1 LPHASY
7 SSVPDAQYCDMFS
20 PVVTSRDALTV
31 DYQRNWRKLQQVG
44 LNAYEARSYL
54 VLMGHPR
61 FKALELAARAHV
73 PRQKIY
79 EVLDCL
85 VEKGFAQVVQEK
97 TKLFSAV
104 DPSLAI
110 PGYLARRGKALQNE
124 LTEQARLASGLIED
138 LRDSYLEGQD
148 GRGTLDFLS
157 LVNDPTQ
164 TAIHYRRMLAT
175 VEKEYA
181 EFSRPPFAVDPLDE
195 VAVKEAAARG
205 VGCRLLIEAGPI
217 DPEHRGRLTDYQGAG
232 VDIRFLDRLP
242 LKLAVFDQR
251 CGLVALLDP
260 VLTKPSWT
268 AVVFEHEG
276 FAEAMSGLFE
286 SYWSRAARQA
296 SAYRSD

>member
-1 LPHASY
+1 VSSRAS
-7 SSVPDAQYCDMFS
+7 VE
-20 PVVTSRDALTV
+20 T
-31 DYQRNWRKLQQVG
+31 DYQQNWRKLQQVG

-79 EVLDCL
+79 EVLDSL

-104 DPSLAI
+104 DPNLAI
-110 PGYLARRGKALQNE
+110 PAYLARRGKALQNE
-124 LTEQARLASGLIED
+124 LTEQARVATGLIED
-138 LRDSYLEGQD
+138 LRTGYLEGQD

-164 TAIHYRRMLAT
+164 TAIHYRRMLTT
-175 VEKEYA
+175 VQSKFA

-195 VAVKEAAARG
+195 RSVKELAGRG
-205 VGCRLLIEAGPI
+205 IDSRLLIEAGPI
-217 DPEHRGRLTDYQGAG
+217 DQQHRERLNDYRNSG
-232 VDIRFLDRLP
+232 VEIRFLDRLP
-242 LKLAVFDQR
+242 LKLALFDDK

-286 SYWSRAARQA
+286 SYWFRARRELGA
-296 SAYRSD
+296 

>member
-1 LPHASY
+1 MASGEAA
-7 SSVPDAQYCDMFS
+7 SA
-20 PVVTSRDALTV
+20 
-31 DYQRNWRKLQQVG
+31 DYQHNWRKLQQVG

-79 EVLDCL
+79 EVLDSL

-124 LTEQARLASGLIED
+124 LTEQARLATGLIED
-138 LRDSYLEGQD
+138 LRAGYLEGQD

-164 TAIHYRRMLAT
+164 TAIHYRRMLTT
-175 VEKEYA
+175 VQQEYA

-195 VAVKEAAARG
+195 QLVRDVARRG
-205 VGCRLLIEAGPI
+205 IGCRLLIEAGPI
-217 DPEHRGRLTDYQGAG
+217 DEAHRERLKDYKASG
-232 VDIRFLDRLP
+232 VQIRFLDRLP
-242 LKLAVFDQR
+242 LKLAVFDKK

-260 VLTKPSWT
+260 VLTKPSWA
-268 AVVFEHEG
+268 AVVFEHDG

-286 SYWSRAARQA
+286 SYWSGAQV
-296 SAYRSD
+296 

>member
-1 LPHASY
+1 
-7 SSVPDAQYCDMFS
+7 MFS
-20 PVVTSRDALTV
+20 PVVTSRDALTL

-181 EFSRPPFAVDPLDE
+181 EFSRP
-195 VAVKEAAARG
+195 RSRWIRST
-205 VGCRLLIEAGPI
+205 RL
-217 DPEHRGRLTDYQGAG
+217 R
-232 VDIRFLDRLP
+232 
-242 LKLAVFDQR
+242 
-251 CGLVALLDP
+251 
-260 VLTKPSWT
+260 
-268 AVVFEHEG
+268 
-276 FAEAMSGLFE
+276 
-286 SYWSRAARQA
+286 
-296 SAYRSD
+296 